1 MEVQLRQDVE
11 RISTASSSS
20 DSAVLDFDEEA
31 HRLWEELGL
40 DGGVGEGHNA
50 MDLMYR
56 SQQGPPIFVG
66 SEAAAKDLALLQS
79 RGVGAVVNCTST
91 FRDFHVAKGIEYFHF
106 DASLFSRPMNH
117 QSDKACNK
125 FLAPLIAFVDRARRL
140 VWGSLCTA
148 GPGLIVLGRQG

>member
-50 MDLMYR
+50 MDLVTCK
-56 SQQGPPIFVG
+56 GCGKPG
-66 SEAAAKDLALLQS
+66 S
-79 RGVGAVVNCTST
+79 CT
-91 FRDFHVAKGIEYFHF
+91 HA
-106 DASLFSRPMNH
+106 
-117 QSDKACNK
+117 
-125 FLAPLIAFVDRARRL
+125 
-140 VWGSLCTA
+140 
-148 GPGLIVLGRQG
+148 